1 MGEDPFDALDA
12 LTEPIDKDANK
23 TKMLEKL
30 QGAFSN
36 GTPFIDYCKDYV
48 YAMIPEADGNWKEYS
63 YITEDGQL
71 TKNDRDPEMA
81 YLVIKEEVVRG
92 LPEVVEGLNVTEIQE
107 ITDSHLNDPKAVIA
121 DLIAKLAANVP
132 VVRSEADVQK
142 AIDIV
147 QNS

>member
-1 MGEDPFDALDA
+1 MGDPFDALDA

-23 TKMLEKL
+23 AKMLEKL
-30 QGAFSN
+30 QGAFNN

-48 YAMIPEADGNWKEYS
+48 YAMIPESDDNWKEYS

-71 TKNDRDPEMA
+71 SKNDRDPEMA

-92 LPEVVEGLNVTEIQE
+92 LPEVVEGLNVTDIQE
-107 ITDSHLNDPKAVIA
+107 ITDSHLNDPKAVI
-121 DLIAKLAANVP
+121 DGLIAKLPANVP
-132 VVRSEADVQK
+132 IVRNKDDVQK